1 MSEKRTIIID
11 EYTVGELATK
21 VAEYY
26 KEKKTLF
33 YNVDLREVVRIGL
46 VKMKVKDNGDEKSEI
61 ITLNGFI
68 QINAEEFVTFLEN
81 DFDFVKIEEYKGNK
95 YANKKNITASTANL
109 ILKSFD
115 QFRMSIC
122 PIIKIFNVQ
131 MPFIQ
136 NNKLV
141 LTNKGYDSK
150 LLTWTAEDAPEI
162 RKDMTL
168 EEAKEVFRKIY
179 GDFCFKEQQDYI
191 NAIALELTP
200 YVRELYNKRSTRT
213 PLGFY
218 IANRERA
225 GKDYCAG
232 ITGLVYE
239 GLVVEDMPI
248 SSDKESSTEELRKKI
263 MSTLIVGRNR
273 FHSSNNRGYINN
285 SVLESIITSEN
296 ISDRELGKNKM
307 LTFENILELSLSAN
321 TGITYSADLSRRS
334 IFVNLFFSE
343 EDPNAR
349 TFSIPD
355 LHGYVKEHRG
365 EILSANY
372 ALIRTWVEKGM
383 PSCSKPFTSFPE
395 WMRVVGGILEVCEI
409 GIPNSNDTLNAGT
422 GGDRETEE
430 MKTLFILC
438 HEEFK
443 EEFRPTS
450 DIFEVIIKNED
461 ENLFSNFDLNNTGYK
476 GTLAKKINRF
486 VGRILGDI
494 YLEKYTGITAKH
506 MKYRFLS
513 IKSETYQNLI
523 KRRSQPFK
531 KETLLSLS
539 DSKVNQI
546 GGNDETPKQPE
557 NDQFGGVEGVK
568 TFNKNSLKNDKE
580 KVNEKAEKTGKNA
593 ENSNNILENYQ
604 NYENFR
610 GVEGVKGVVLPDLL
624 KERLIQNPAKN
635 TPPTPPDSN
644 NMLELPDDILNKE
657 KDKSFIKTDEN
668 NGKIE
673 PPPNAQKRYL
683 KDLRETILS
692 NLKKYSEGL
701 ILSVEAKK
709 WDLLYP
715 LLKIYTKED
724 IDTVMRNLIS
734 EEAIWEKKNGVWAVY
749 YKLEED

>member
-1 MSEKRTIIID
+1 MSEKSTIVKD
-11 EYTVGELATK
+11 DYTIGELATK
-21 VAEYY
+21 VAEHYR
-26 KEKKTLF
+26 ERKTLF

-81 DFDFVKIEEYKGNK
+81 DFDFVKIEEYKGNR

-115 QFRMSIC
+115 QFRMNIC

-136 NNKLV
+136 NNQLV
-141 LTNKGYDSK
+141 LTNKGYDPK

-200 YVRELYNKRSTRT
+200 YVRELYKKRSTRT

-409 GIPNSNDTLNAGT
+409 GIPTSNDTLNAGT
-422 GGDRETEE
+422 GGDKETED

-438 HEEFK
+438 HEEFR
-443 EEFRPTS
+443 EEFRPAS

-506 MKYRFLS
+506 IKYRFLS
-513 IKSETYQNLI
+513 VKSEAFQRLNNQ
-523 KRRSQPFK
+523 RGK
-531 KETLLSLS
+531 KLY
-539 DSKVNQI
+539 K
-546 GGNDETPKQPE
+546 NDENTP
-557 NDQFGGVEGVK
+557 
-568 TFNKNSLKNDKE
+568 
-580 KVNEKAEKTGKNA
+580 
-593 ENSNNILENYQ
+593 NSNNMLEKNH
-604 NYENFR
+604 NYETFG

-624 KERLIQNPAKN
+624 KERLIQNPAEN
-635 TPPTPPDSN
+635 TPPTPPTPPDSN
-644 NMLELPDDILNKE
+644 NMLELRDTSLINEKSEFYIKDEKSGSVGSVGSVANLHIEKRYNIYGVEITTNTTNTDNSNILLELPDTN
-657 KDKSFIKTDEN
+657 SNTN
-668 NGKIE
+668 NT
-673 PPPNAQKRYL
+673 PPNAQKRYL

-692 NLKKYSEGL
+692 NLKKYPEGL

-724 IDTVMRNLIS
+724 IDLVMRELIT
-734 EEAIWEKKNGVWAVY
+734 EEAILEKRNGVWALY
-749 YKLEED
+749 YKKEDE

>member
-1 MSEKRTIIID
+1 MSEKKTIIKD
-11 EYTVGELATK
+11 DYTIGELATK
-21 VAEYY
+21 IAEHY
-26 KEKKTLF
+26 KDKKTLF

-81 DFDFVKIEEYKGNK
+81 DFDFVKIEEYRGNK

-115 QFRMSIC
+115 QFRMNIC

-136 NNKLV
+136 NNQLV
-141 LTNKGYDSK
+141 LTNKGFDSK

-168 EEAKEVFRKIY
+168 EEAKEVFKKIY

-232 ITGLVYE
+232 ITGLIYE

-248 SSDKESSTEELRKKI
+248 SSDKESNTEELRKKI
-263 MSTLIVGRNR
+263 LSTLMIGRNR

-296 ISDRELGKNKM
+296 INDRELGKNKM

-409 GIPNSNDTLNAGT
+409 GIPTSNDTLNAGT
-422 GGDRETEE
+422 GGDRETED
-430 MKTLFILC
+430 MKNLFILC
-438 HEEFK
+438 YEEL
-443 EEFRPTS
+443 EEKLVSTS
-450 DIFEVIIKNED
+450 DICGVLLKNED
-461 ENLFSNFDLNNTGYK
+461 ENLFSNFDLTTTGHRSL
-476 GTLAKKINRF
+476 LARKISRF
-486 VGRILGDI
+486 AGRILGDI
-494 YLEKYTGITAKH
+494 YLDKYTGITSKQ
-506 MKYRFLS
+506 MRYRFLS
-513 IKSETYQNLI
+513 IKSEAYQNLI
-523 KRRSQPFK
+523 KRRSQPF
-531 KETLLSLS
+531 
-539 DSKVNQI
+539 
-546 GGNDETPKQPE
+546 
-557 NDQFGGVEGVK
+557 
-568 TFNKNSLKNDKE
+568 NKNSLISDKE
-580 KVNEKAEKTGKNA
+580 EGSEKPEKIGENA
-593 ENSNNILENYQ
+593 ENSNTILENSH
-604 NYENFR
+604 NYENLG
-610 GVEGVKGVVLPDLL
+610 GVEGVKGVLLPDLL
-624 KERLIQNPAKN
+624 KDDLVQKPAKN
-635 TPPTPPDSN
+635 TLSTPFTPPLSN
-644 NMLELPDDILNKE
+644 NMLELSDNSDNS
-657 KDKSFIKTDEN
+657 KSDTKNTTNTTNSN
-668 NGKIE
+668 NISE
-673 PPPNAQKRYL
+673 PPTAQKRYL
-683 KDLRETILS
+683 NELHETILS
-692 NLKKYSEGL
+692 MFKKYPEGL
-701 ILSVEAKK
+701 ILSVNAKK

-715 LLKIYTKED
+715 MLKIYTMED

-734 EEAIWEKKNGVWAVY
+734 EEDIWEKKNGVWAVY

>member
-1 MSEKRTIIID
+1 MSEKKTIIKD
-11 EYTVGELATK
+11 DYTIGELATK
-21 VAEYY
+21 IAEHY
-26 KEKKTLF
+26 KDKKTLF

-81 DFDFVKIEEYKGNK
+81 DFDFVKIEEYRGNK

-115 QFRMSIC
+115 QFRMNIC

-136 NNKLV
+136 NNQLV
-141 LTNKGYDSK
+141 LTNKGFDSK

-168 EEAKEVFRKIY
+168 EEAKEVFKKIY

-232 ITGLVYE
+232 ITGLIYE

-248 SSDKESSTEELRKKI
+248 SSDKESNTEELRKKI
-263 MSTLIVGRNR
+263 LSTLMIGRNR

-296 ISDRELGKNKM
+296 INDRELGKNKM

-409 GIPNSNDTLNAGT
+409 GIPTSNDTLNAGT
-422 GGDRETEE
+422 GGDRETED
-430 MKTLFILC
+430 MKNLFILC
-438 HEEFK
+438 YEEL
-443 EEFRPTS
+443 EEKLVSTS
-450 DIFEVIIKNED
+450 DICGVLLKNED
-461 ENLFSNFDLNNTGYK
+461 ENLFSNFDLTTTGHRSL
-476 GTLAKKINRF
+476 LARKISRF
-486 VGRILGDI
+486 AGRILGDI
-494 YLEKYTGITAKH
+494 YLDKYTGITSKQ
-506 MKYRFLS
+506 MRYRFLS
-513 IKSETYQNLI
+513 IKSEAYQNLI
-523 KRRSQPFK
+523 KRRSQPF
-531 KETLLSLS
+531 
-539 DSKVNQI
+539 
-546 GGNDETPKQPE
+546 
-557 NDQFGGVEGVK
+557 
-568 TFNKNSLKNDKE
+568 NKNSLISDKE
-580 KVNEKAEKTGKNA
+580 EGSEKPEKIGENA
-593 ENSNNILENYQ
+593 ENSNTILENSH
-604 NYENFR
+604 NYENLG
-610 GVEGVKGVVLPDLL
+610 GVEGVKGVLLPDLL
-624 KERLIQNPAKN
+624 KDDLVQKPAKN
-635 TPPTPPDSN
+635 TLSTPFTPPLSN
-644 NMLELPDDILNKE
+644 NMLELSDNSDNS
-657 KDKSFIKTDEN
+657 KSDTKNTTNTTNSN
-668 NGKIE
+668 NISE
-673 PPPNAQKRYL
+673 PPTAQKRYL
-683 KDLRETILS
+683 NELHETILS
-692 NLKKYSEGL
+692 MFKKYPEGL
-701 ILSVEAKK
+701 ILSVNAKK

-749 YKLEED
+749 HKVEED